1 MIKILCVGSIKEAAL
16 KQLLFEYEKRLNK
29 PYQIEWIE
37 IEESKKIKNPSQK
50 QVMEMVNEESAT
62 LITKIADNDYLILCD
77 VSGKQLTS
85 KQLSEQIQRHFTYN
99 NSSIV
104 FVIGGSNGVNETLK
118 KRADSRLS
126 FSLMTF
132 PHQLFRLMLI
142 EQIYRCYTINNN
154 ITYHK

>member
-16 KQLLFEYEKRLNK
+16 KQLLFEYEKRLKK

-37 IEESKKIKNPSQK
+37 IEESKKFKNPSEK
-50 QVMEMVNEESAT
+50 QTQEMVNDESERLLA
-62 LITKIADNDYLILCD
+62 KIEDGEVMILCD
-77 VSGKQLTS
+77 IGGKLLTS
-85 KQLSEQIQRHFTYN
+85 KQLSDYLQEHFIYHDSTL
-99 NSSIV
+99 V

-118 KRADSRLS
+118 KRANSRLS

-132 PHQLFRLMLI
+132 PHQLFRLMLV
-142 EQIYRCYTINNN
+142 EQIYRCYSINNN